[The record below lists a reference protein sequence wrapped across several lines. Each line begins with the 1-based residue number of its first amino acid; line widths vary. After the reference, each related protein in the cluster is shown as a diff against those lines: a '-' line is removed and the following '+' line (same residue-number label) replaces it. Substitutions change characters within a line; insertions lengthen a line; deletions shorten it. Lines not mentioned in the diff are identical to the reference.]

1 MLSDCLTIDCQLGVS
16 QPLDLLI
23 VKITDAYPCIKYET
37 IWINVEY
44 FKRGLEFFC
53 VINMWVTDTV
63 SDFMAFYRVVDGI
76 EDNGHVFCFNV
87 EDTSAKTSTVT
98 SLGSETLN
106 GNAILF
112 LVYKSLT
119 V

>member
-1 MLSDCLTIDCQLGVS
+1 
-16 QPLDLLI
+16 
-23 VKITDAYPCIKYET
+23 
-37 IWINVEY
+37 
-44 FKRGLEFFC
+44 
-53 VINMWVTDTV
+53 
-63 SDFMAFYRVVDGI
+63 MALYRVVDGI

-87 EDTSAKTSTVT
+87 EDTTAKTSTVT

-112 LVYKSLT
+112 LVSKSLT